1 MSRLSIPLAL
11 LLAGL
16 VATPVGAR
24 EDSASPDAEP
34 TTEARQTARHIEEIV
49 VQARKRAELLEDT
62 PVSVTALSEATLR
75 EAGVLRLDDIQ
86 SLVPNLL
93 FTTADDGLASDIRIR
108 GIGTPQAVSIAF
120 DPGVGVYVDGV
131 FLPRTIGTLVDVLD
145 IQQVEVLRGPQ
156 GTLFGKN
163 TVGGA
168 LNITTVKPSP
178 ELEGFALVR
187 PGNFGSVHARA
198 MLNVPFGGALRD
210 IAFARFAI
218 AHTQSQGYVY
228 DTFRDE
234 YMSDQNSTSFLGSV
248 RFLPSEDV
256 TIDVSGTWSRL
267 NTKGRG
273 GECVFIQETSLGS
286 LDPTLYPNCRATT
299 PFENNADAAAIT
311 DLESYGTWGT
321 IAWDA
326 GDLGA
331 LEDVVAKFIGSW
343 RQQKPRIRVDVDM
356 TATPAFVRSTVG
368 GPPGNGTP
376 GTQEQISVE
385 GQLNAGAWDGRI
397 QFVTGAFGFWETAD
411 ENVGFTILPGFLN
424 VVQDNDRA
432 IDNWTWALFGQ
443 GSIELAEWASL
454 TAGVRYTQDKKGLFA
469 ETRNALDPSEPPL
482 QDQSRS
488 KVFDAWTPMASLA
501 FTAPESWLGEAP
513 VDHAMGYFT
522 YSRGFRGGGFNGLL
536 IATDASEFQPEFLD
550 SFEVGLKT
558 IGFDQRVTLNVSAF
572 YGKYDDIQVTAIRDL
587 GDQNGDGAPEF
598 EQTTLNA
605 AKATTRGAEIEML
618 ALPFEGLRTNGS
630 VGLLYTEYD
639 DFPNAVSDL
648 DASTINRS
656 GESFDNAPEL
666 QTHLAI
672 QYSLPIEVD
681 GPAWLSGWL
690 TPRVDWSYQSEVHT
704 RGPEV
709 TAGVQRGYNLLH
721 ARLSYSFNDDRSQ
734 VALWGKNL
742 TDEVYFN
749 QLTPLISSFGIAGR
763 FYGSPRTYGAEIS
776 HRF

>member
-1 MSRLSIPLAL
+1 MNRLSIPLAVV
-11 LLAGL
+11 LAGVVPTPAYAQQEPAPPAAE
-16 VATPVGAR
+16 VATESR
-24 EDSASPDAEP
+24 H
-34 TTEARQTARHIEEIV
+34 TAQHIEEIV

-62 PVSVTALSEATLR
+62 PVSVTALNETTLR
-75 EAGVLRLDDIQ
+75 EAGVIRLDDIQ

-93 FTTADDGLASDIRIR
+93 FTTADDGLASDLRIR

-187 PGNFGSVHARA
+187 PGNFDSVHARG
-198 MLNVPFGGALRD
+198 MLNVPLGGALED
-210 IAFARFAI
+210 IAFLRMAV

-228 DTFRDE
+228 DTLRDE
-234 YMSDQNSTSFLGSV
+234 TMSDQNSTSFLGSL
-248 RFLPSEDV
+248 RILPWEDV

-273 GECVFIQETSLGS
+273 GECVFIQDTSLGS
-286 LDPTLYPNCRATT
+286 LDPTLYPNCRATG
-299 PFENNADAAAIT
+299 PYENNAEAAAIT

-326 GDLGA
+326 GDVGG
-331 LEDVVAKFIGSW
+331 LEDVIAKFIGSW

-368 GPPGNGTP
+368 GPPGNGSP

-385 GQLNAGAWDGRI
+385 GQLNAAAWDGRI
-397 QFVTGAFGFWETAD
+397 QFVAGAFGFWETAD

-443 GSIELAEWASL
+443 GSIELAEWANV

-469 ETRNALDPSEPPL
+469 ETRNALDPNEPPL

-501 FTAPESWLGEAP
+501 LTAPDAWLGEAP
-513 VDHAMGYFT
+513 IDHVMSYFT

-550 SFEVGLKT
+550 SFELGLKT
-558 IGFDQRVTLNVSAF
+558 IGVDQRVTLNVSAF

-605 AKATTRGAEIEML
+605 AKATTKGAEIEVL
-618 ALPFEGLRTNGS
+618 ALPFDGLRANGS
-630 VGLLYTEYD
+630 VGLLYTKYD

-648 DASTINRS
+648 DASTINRA

-672 QYSLPIEVD
+672 QYSVPIEVD
-681 GPAWLSGWL
+681 GSLWLSGWL
-690 TPRVDWSYQSEVHT
+690 TPRLDWSYQSEVHT

-709 TAGVQRGYNLLH
+709 TAGIQRGYNLLH